1 MLYLT
6 EPDRISQAIARFT
19 RAKILWLDTEVA
31 DFQNERSRLSLIQV
45 LEEPLEEPS
54 DESSD
59 RVYILDV
66 LDRTQLINIF
76 IDKIMV
82 APAIQK
88 VFHYAAYDCRY
99 LGKNKV
105 QNVTCTLE
113 MAKQIPY
120 YILPVNNYKLSTLVE
135 YFCKSD
141 RLDKSEQKSDWSQRP
156 LSEKQL
162 EYAKLDV
169 IYLAQIYQHL
179 DKLSQAL
186 KIEPDAEDIAVL
198 TQRYRQIEHRWKL
211 LDTEIKHLKERLKQ
225 AMSIQDVKAI
235 EGFKLSFQERH
246 SKKVSFNDLA
256 KVTQESGIELDLP
269 IRLTKELQKQVADIL
284 NELTIQEEV
293 EKVLQLK
300 VSEIQ
305 EEDLPF

>member
-1 MLYLT
+1 MFYLT
-6 EPDRISQAIARFT
+6 EPDRIIQAITRFT

-31 DFQNERSRLSLIQV
+31 DFQNDRSRLSLIQV
-45 LEEPLEEPS
+45 LEEPLEEPTNK
-54 DESSD
+54 SSD

-66 LDRTQLINIF
+66 LDRPQLINIF

-82 APAIQK
+82 DPAIQK

-135 YFCKSD
+135 YFCPGD
-141 RLDKSEQKSDWSQRP
+141 RLNKSEQKSDWSQRP

-162 EYAKLDV
+162 EYAKLDAV
-169 IYLAQIYQHL
+169 YLALIYSHL
-179 DKLSQAL
+179 ERLSQASNL
-186 KIEPDAEDIAVL
+186 QPEAEDITIL

-211 LDTEIKHLKERLKQ
+211 LDTEMEHLKKRLKQ
-225 AMSIQDVKAI
+225 AMSVQNVKAI
-235 EGFKLSFQERH
+235 DGFKLSVQERNL
-246 SKKVSFNDLA
+246 KKVSFNDLA
-256 KVTQESGIELDLP
+256 KVTQESGLELDLP
-269 IRLTKELQKQVADIL
+269 IRLTKELQKQVANIL
-284 NELTIQEEV
+284 NDLTIQEEV
-293 EKVLQLK
+293 DKVLQLK
-300 VSEIQ
+300 ISEIE
-305 EEDLPF
+305 EEDIPF